1 MTAEPELEV
10 LRTSTPSCAGVGL
23 FLGAPLRLEAASGEP
38 TLAGWATWAEV
49 AEAATALLTEAPVA
63 CGEVLMRLASALV
76 LLEQREHGAVV
87 VIIELASAPAGA
99 PAGAGGGAGMALMR
113 ARMAAS
119 KVKTLAPE
127 PATPAAPPVTSASP
141 EEGAP

>member
-1 MTAEPELEV
+1 MTAEPELEN

-38 TLAGWATWAEV
+38 TLAGWSSWTEV
-49 AEAATALLTEAPVA
+49 GEAATALLTDAPSV

-87 VIIELASAPAGA
+87 VIIELASAAAGASA
-99 PAGAGGGAGMALMR
+99 PAGAGVGAGMALMR

-119 KVKTLAPE
+119 KVKTPAPATTPDVLRTPAPE
-127 PATPAAPPVTSASP
+127 A
-141 EEGAP
+141 GAP